1 MIPLFLLVFCEI
13 RPRLDPRVNQAV
25 ASGHHARE
33 PERERGKEDQEQD
46 HHELP

>member
-13 RPRLDPRVNQAV
+13 RPLLAPRVNQAV
-25 ASGHHARE
+25 ASGHQAGQ
-33 PERERGKEDQEQD
+33 PERERGKEDEEQD